1 MKRRE
6 RNKGQARAEAVQ
18 IRESGRHPF
27 GVLDRYVPL
36 GAGELQL
43 YRAIREAVPIL
54 DAAIWKL
61 IRLAGGVA
69 VKCGEP
75 AAQAGLE
82 RFLRTVPTGRGQRG
96 IQSFLDCYLDSML
109 TCGRGVGELVLDCQG
124 REIAA
129 LLCAGPEQVEIR
141 EGDSPLDFQLCARGP
156 GGTCEPL
163 PWQELLLFTPFQP
176 ETEHP
181 YGVSL
186 LRSMP
191 FLTDILLKIYQATG
205 MNWERMGNVRF
216 AVICR
221 PGEGEGA
228 YAQERCRQI
237 AGEWS
242 AAMQAGKQGAVRDFV
257 AVGDVE
263 IRVIGAECDIPDCQ
277 APVRLLLEQLIS
289 QTGIPPFLLGLNWSS
304 TERMSSQQADLLT
317 TEITALRR
325 TLTPVLER
333 ICRLWLRMHGF
344 PCGFE
349 VVWDEINL
357 QDEVEE
363 ARAELYRQQARK
375 LRLENEAAEVE
386 QGKNAGG
393 SDSTAGTM
401 RRER

>member
-6 RNKGQARAEAVQ
+6 RNKGPARAEAVQ

-141 EGDSPLDFQLCARGP
+141 EGDSPLDFQLCARGL

-176 ETEHP
+176 GTDNP

-191 FLTDILLKIYQATG
+191 FLSGILLKIYQALG
-205 MNWERMGNVRF
+205 QNWERAGNLRF
-216 AVICR
+216 AVVCR
-221 PGEGEGA
+221 PGERDGLS
-228 YAQERCRQI
+228 AQERGQQI
-237 AGEWS
+237 AREWS
-242 AAMQAGKQGAVRDFV
+242 AAMQAGRQGAVRDFV
-257 AVGDVE
+257 AVGDVD
-263 IRVIGAECDIPDCQ
+263 IKVIGADSQVLDSEV
-277 APVRLLLEQLIS
+277 PVRQILEQLIAR
-289 QTGIPPFLLGLNWSS
+289 TGIPPFLLGLSWSS
-304 TERMSSQQADLLT
+304 TERMSAQQADLLT
-317 TEITALRR
+317 SEITAIRR
-325 TLTPVLER
+325 SLEPAVR
-333 ICRLWLRMHGF
+333 RVCRLWLRLHGWSEDL
-344 PCGFE
+344 E
-349 VVWDEINL
+349 VEWEDINL
-357 QDEVEE
+357 QDLVEE
-363 ARAELYRQQARK
+363 ARAELYHAQAEQLRK
-375 LRLENEAAEVE
+375 EN
-386 QGKNAGG
+386 
-393 SDSTAGTM
+393 T
-401 RRER
+401 

>member
-1 MKRRE
+1 M
-6 RNKGQARAEAVQ
+6 
-18 IRESGRHPF
+18 
-27 GVLDRYVPL
+27 PL

-69 VKCGEP
+69 VKCGSP
-75 AAQAGLE
+75 PPRRGWSGS
-82 RFLRTVPTGRGQRG
+82 FRTVPHRAGTAGHPVLSGLLSGLHAHLRAGGGRTG
-96 IQSFLDCYLDSML
+96 
-109 TCGRGVGELVLDCQG
+109 
-124 REIAA
+124 
-129 LLCAGPEQVEIR
+129 AGLPGPGDRRSAVR
-141 EGDSPLDFQLCARGP
+141 RTGAGGDPGGDSPLDFQLCARGP

-242 AAMQAGKQGAVRDFV
+242 AAMQAGKQGPCGTLWRWGIWTSRSSGRTIRCWTARCRCVRSWNSSL
-257 AVGDVE
+257 
-263 IRVIGAECDIPDCQ
+263 P
-277 APVRLLLEQLIS
+277 APVSL
-289 QTGIPPFLLGLNWSS
+289 PFLLGLSWSS
-304 TERMSSQQADLLT
+304 TERMSAQQADLMT
-317 TEITALRR
+317 SEITALRR
-325 TLTPVLER
+325 TLEPAVER
-333 ICRLWLRMHGF
+333 ICEMWLRLHGW
-344 PCGFE
+344 GGD
-349 VVWDEINL
+349 VTVDWADINL
-357 QDEVEE
+357 QDFVEE
-363 ARAELYRQQARK
+363 ARAKLYLAQA
-375 LRLENEAAEVE
+375 EAI
-386 QGKNAGG
+386 
-393 SDSTAGTM
+393 
-401 RRER
+401 REEERT